1 MTRNGIR
8 FALFNYTY
16 GTNGIKIPDECPA
29 MVHLLEDED
38 RIREAVRAA
47 KEEIDMVLVFA
58 HWGTEYAK
66 EPDAFQ
72 EKWTQIFLE
81 SGVDA
86 VIGTHPHTLQPYE
99 MLQDGDG
106 HQMLVYYSIGNFVS
120 AQYEQ
125 ACVKGGAAEFTV
137 SLTADGYKIT
147 QYSLQPLEITHEKGK
162 YSVAKK
168 SIQ

>member
-1 MTRNGIR
+1 
-8 FALFNYTY
+8 
-16 GTNGIKIPDECPA
+16 
-29 MVHLLEDED
+29 MV
-38 RIREAVRAA
+38 I
-47 KEEIDMVLVFA
+47 VFA

-99 MLQDGDG
+99 MLQDGNG

-162 YSVAKK
+162 YSVAQK